1 MRSVRSPALTA
12 MIRGA
17 DVLERDEAAQ
27 GNMTVAFLILDL
39 RKDVLAS
46 GPQPGSRA
54 LDTCRD

>member
-1 MRSVRSPALTA
+1 
-12 MIRGA
+12 MIGDA

-27 GNMTVAFLILDL
+27 GNMTVALLILDI
-39 RKDVLAS
+39 RKDVLAP

>member
-1 MRSVRSPALTA
+1 